1 MTVTGNKL
9 IETVMVVGYGSMG
22 QGIVS
27 SFAMSGFKTFVLTRD
42 PLRLKNLPGKAIA
55 CANLPADIPDLII
68 ESIPE
73 KIELKT
79 ALFAQLENEYGDIPI
94 LASNTSSLPLDEIAS
109 RLTRPERFIGIHYM
123 HPAESLPMVE
133 VIRVLQTSDRTLDRV
148 KLALKQTGKNSLV
161 LNKPIVGFLIN
172 RLQHAL
178 LHEAYFLIE
187 QGIVDAKDID
197 QFAKWMFGPRMC
209 VTGLIEQKD
218 ISGLDTHALT
228 QQGIVPHL
236 NLSRKPSK
244 VVQDLYHKGHLGI
257 KTGQGFYDWKDHDP
271 ESHKER
277 TEQKLQKLLSLLR
290 ENALD

>member
-1 MTVTGNKL
+1 MTGTGNKL
-9 IETVMVVGYGSMG
+9 IETVMGVGYGSMG

-42 PLRLKNLPGKAIA
+42 PSRLKNLPGKAIA

-68 ESIPE
+68 EAIPE

-148 KLALKQTGKNSLV
+148 KLALKQTGKDSLV

-218 ISGLDTHALT
+218 ISGLDTHALA

-236 NLSRKPSK
+236 NLSREPSR
-244 VVQDLYHKGHLGI
+244 VVQDLYHMGHLGI
-257 KTGQGFYDWKDHDP
+257 KTGRGFYDWKDHDP
-271 ESHKER
+271 KSHKAR
-277 TEQKLQKLLSLLR
+277 TEQKLQKLLSLLKK
-290 ENALD
+290 NALD